1 MPSSKRFIPANES
14 SLFIKLFDIYCNILF
29 WRRFSSVTTDFNY
42 DPKPNRKTLY
52 YLNHNSW
59 WDGLIPFYLNQNYFK
74 QNARGIMED
83 KQLEKYPFFK
93 RLGVFSINLDNPR
106 SSIRSLRYAIESLER
121 PKSSL
126 YMYPQG
132 KIVPFSVDGL
142 NFKKGIGW
150 LCKQLPEVDVVPVGI
165 YIHTMYDD
173 KPKLEISVGPSVEID
188 YSAEADE
195 IKQQLEEHLSQLLLR
210 LVDNTNQ

>member
-1 MPSSKRFIPANES
+1 
-14 SLFIKLFDIYCNILF
+14 
-29 WRRFSSVTTDFNY
+29 
-42 DPKPNRKTLY
+42 
-52 YLNHNSW
+52 
-59 WDGLIPFYLNQNYFK
+59 
-74 QNARGIMED
+74 MED